1 LNLKGEVVG
10 INTVKVASAEGIGFA
25 VPINVAIP
33 IINKFA
39 TTGEFIE
46 PYLGVFA
53 YDKDIIPYLD
63 GNVKVQNGVYVANVD
78 ENGPAYKSGIRVGC
92 IMTQIDGE
100 EISTM
105 MQLRCVIYSKTRG
118 CGDHQTYQQRQ
129 TPDRPSQACR
139 KRERRTCDK
148 VGNMKLPIYI

>member
-53 YDKDIIPYLD
+53 YDFMWQMWTKTDRLT
-63 GNVKVQNGVYVANVD
+63 
-78 ENGPAYKSGIRVGC
+78 RVEYGWAA
-92 IMTQIDGE
+92 
-100 EISTM
+100 S
-105 MQLRCVIYSKTRG
+105 
-118 CGDHQTYQQRQ
+118 
-129 TPDRPSQACR
+129 
-139 KRERRTCDK
+139 
-148 VGNMKLPIYI
+148 

>member
-1 LNLKGEVVG
+1 
-10 INTVKVASAEGIGFA
+10 VASAEGIGFA

-63 GNVKVQNGVYVANVD
+63 GNVKVQNGFMWQMWTKTD
-78 ENGPAYKSGIRVGC
+78 RLTRVEYGWAA
-92 IMTQIDGE
+92 
-100 EISTM
+100 S
-105 MQLRCVIYSKTRG
+105 
-118 CGDHQTYQQRQ
+118 
-129 TPDRPSQACR
+129 
-139 KRERRTCDK
+139 
-148 VGNMKLPIYI
+148 

>member
-46 PYLGVFA
+46 PYLGF
-53 YDKDIIPYLD
+53 LH
-63 GNVKVQNGVYVANVD
+63 
-78 ENGPAYKSGIRVGC
+78 
-92 IMTQIDGE
+92 MTKTLFLTLTE
-100 EISTM
+100 M
-105 MQLRCVIYSKTRG
+105 SKCKTG
-118 CGDHQTYQQRQ
+118 LCGK
-129 TPDRPSQACR
+129 CGR
-139 KRERRTCDK
+139 KRTGLQEWNTGGLHHDSD
-148 VGNMKLPIYI
+148 